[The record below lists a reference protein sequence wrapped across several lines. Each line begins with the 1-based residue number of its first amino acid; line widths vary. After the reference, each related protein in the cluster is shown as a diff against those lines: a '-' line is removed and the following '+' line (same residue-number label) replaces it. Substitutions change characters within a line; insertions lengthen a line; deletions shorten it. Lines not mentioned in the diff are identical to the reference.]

1 MIDTGI
7 IKVFENTQNRLI
19 LTDREKKDI
28 LSMKSIIGENNLIL
42 GADGKLFIRHY
53 VGFIQRNKTRLLI
66 YPKITNRVEGQQA
79 AEKSF
84 EILIKLLSY
93 SGFYSVKK
101 IPTPQMMGKYQ
112 GDLLELFISFFI
124 DELLFLFKRDINRN
138 YNQSMENQSFIK
150 GKIDFTET
158 LKQNSYRRHLHYIRF
173 EHFTEDILL
182 NQIFKSVMESLLRE
196 TMVKENKIKLRQG
209 LLWLEDV
216 KTIDLNYEI
225 FNQVEFA
232 RLNYIYKPVF
242 NLAKLLYYNS
252 GPNLNKGD
260 EYTFSFLVPLNQLFE
275 RYLFKIL
282 KNNINFGVVKY
293 QGPIDYLANI
303 DKKKSMQLRL
313 DISIIQ
319 GENIICIIDAKYKEV
334 LDAKNNLRVLQ
345 SDIYQ
350 MLAYSIAYKCN
361 TIALIYPKY
370 LEDQEEDTLVSEIVI
385 DNYGKQVK
393 IKILKVDLE
402 LNPEELTMELQDNLG
417 IRNI

>member
-158 LKQNSYRRHLHYIRF
+158 L
-173 EHFTEDILL
+173 
-182 NQIFKSVMESLLRE
+182 
-196 TMVKENKIKLRQG
+196 NKIVI
-209 LLWLEDV
+209 E
-216 KTIDLNYEI
+216 
-225 FNQVEFA
+225 
-232 RLNYIYKPVF
+232 
-242 NLAKLLYYNS
+242 
-252 GPNLNKGD
+252 
-260 EYTFSFLVPLNQLFE
+260 
-275 RYLFKIL
+275 
-282 KNNINFGVVKY
+282 
-293 QGPIDYLANI
+293 
-303 DKKKSMQLRL
+303 
-313 DISIIQ
+313 DISII
-319 GENIICIIDAKYKEV
+319 
-334 LDAKNNLRVLQ
+334 
-345 SDIYQ
+345 
-350 MLAYSIAYKCN
+350 
-361 TIALIYPKY
+361 
-370 LEDQEEDTLVSEIVI
+370 
-385 DNYGKQVK
+385 
-393 IKILKVDLE
+393 
-402 LNPEELTMELQDNLG
+402 
-417 IRNI
+417 